1 MITPRL
7 REIINLIKSDSI
19 ADIGTDHAYIPIEL
33 ARKGLIK
40 KAVATDKNKGPIE
53 IAEANVHKYHLENI
67 IELRI
72 GSGLAP
78 VKTGEAKEIII
89 AGMGGKLIAD
99 IIEKDIEKAK
109 VSELIL
115 QPMNGQYELRKKL
128 IELGFS
134 IEKETLAAE
143 SFKVYNIM
151 RAAAEERLPAEKE
164 IYYHLPKELFSHH
177 LFRMLLEKK
186 EREFNK
192 IINGQKNSAS
202 ADCEILGY
210 YTELLSEL
218 NKIKSNYIK

>member
-1 MITPRL
+1 MKIMGIDYGDARTGVA
-7 REIINLIKSDSI
+7 ISDLLCSI
-19 ADIGTDHAYIPIEL
+19 VGST
-33 ARKGLIK
+33 
-40 KAVATDKNKGPIE
+40 AVLPSRNTE
-53 IAEANVHKYHLENI
+53 
-67 IELRI
+67 
-72 GSGLAP
+72 
-78 VKTGEAKEIII
+78 
-89 AGMGGKLIAD
+89 KLIAD

-151 RAAAEERLPAEKE
+151 RAAAGERLPAEKE